1 VGAADPACI
10 QALVASYRERY
21 GERGYAENV
30 LYEGVPEA
38 LAALV
43 ARGAS
48 LGLCTSKRIDFAERI
63 LELFGLRQY
72 FSALSG
78 GDVGVQKWQQL
89 AALRARHGLDERSA
103 MIGDRAVDLVAARR
117 NGLRS
122 GAVTWGHGSR
132 EELLAESPDW
142 VFERPADWLRVV

>member
-1 VGAADPACI
+1 VGTADPACI
-10 QALVASYRERY
+10 QTLVASYRERY

-38 LAALV
+38 
-43 ARGAS
+43 
-48 LGLCTSKRIDFAERI
+48 
-63 LELFGLRQY
+63 
-72 FSALSG
+72 
-78 GDVGVQKWQQL
+78 L